1 MCLVPKAG
9 DREEGQARRQSTK
22 LGVRLVYKAG
32 GKTGELELE
41 VGKESEDLLSISL
54 VSMASKRVSR
64 KRLAQMLTE
73 GWGKKERL
81 IFWLLWPASHQALK
95 IQMTSYLSLL
105 I

>member
-9 DREEGQARRQSTK
+9 DREEGQAPQA
-22 LGVRLVYKAG
+22 VYKA
-32 GKTGELELE
+32 GELELE
-41 VGKESEDLLSISL
+41 VRKESEDLLPISL

-64 KRLAQMLTE
+64 KRPAQMLTE
-73 GWGKKERL
+73 GWGKKGRL